1 MVHWASCKRL
11 TINVA
16 CARVGPDSW
25 HEITNILISVYFHLK
40 LIFFVECQTDIALW
54 GKISEP
60 ALF

>member
-25 HEITNILISVYFHLK
+25 HEITNILIVCILSFKINL
-40 LIFFVECQTDIALW
+40 LINVECQTNIALW
-54 GKISEP
+54 
-60 ALF
+60 ARMNR